1 MAKMKWGETGV
12 KRFFTGCDWGAL
24 YVMDDTGV
32 YGNGVAWNGLIS
44 VAISPS
50 GAEANKQYADNGVY
64 ADIRSEEECSGTIEC
79 FNTPDEFDICDGI
92 LALEGVSL
100 GQQIRRKFGFA
111 YRSKVGNDVKGLDYG
126 YKIKV
131 VYNATA
137 SPSDQTDETTNESPE
152 AQTLSYEFDTEK
164 VSFTY
169 ANKVYKV
176 ATLEFDSTKLSQ
188 AQMKAVEDLLYGT
201 DNAEPTLPA
210 PEVLLAAVKS
220 AAA

>member
-1 MAKMKWGETGV
+1 MAKMTWGTPGT

-24 YVMDDTGV
+24 YVMKDDGT
-32 YGNGVAWNGLIS
+32 YDDGVAWDGLIS

-92 LALEGVSL
+92 LAVAGINL

-169 ANKVYKV
+169 ENKVYKV
-176 ATLEFDSTKLSQ
+176 ATLEFDSTKLTEGK
-188 AQMKAVEDLLYGT
+188 MKAVEDLLYGT
-201 DNAEPTLPA
+201 NNAEPTLPT
-210 PEVLLAAVKS
+210 PEVLLAAV
-220 AAA
+220 AAAT